1 MSNLQKEF
9 DPVLI
14 HESIQNKLF
23 SNAYEMIEE
32 IRKIRSSKIPDPS
45 DFPNLGSFFKNPIL
59 SKKEA
64 DKFFKIFFKILK
76 DKSVTVY
83 STNKET
89 NVLLAFFTYYW
100 VKLNANPKLRLYS
113 ICYLCRDYFNEPPKN
128 REEDTLKYYNVFF
141 NAFFTKE
148 RILKL
153 KKEYPGTI
161 YSNIIIRNYDLN

>member
-1 MSNLQKEF
+1 MAESWSEDTRELRKKAKI
-9 DPVLI
+9 I
-14 HESIQNKLF
+14 HECAFLPEF
-23 SNAYEMIEE
+23 
-32 IRKIRSSKIPDPS
+32 
-45 DFPNLGSFFKNPIL
+45 FPEFPEKDNL
-59 SKKEA
+59 SKKEN
-64 DKFFKIFFKILK
+64 DKYFKIFFNILK
-76 DKSVTVY
+76 DKSVTVF

-89 NVLLAFFTYYW
+89 NILLAFFTYYW

-128 REEDTLKYYNVFF
+128 REVDTLKYYNVFF

-161 YSNIIIRNYDLN
+161 YTNIIKRNYDLN

>member
-1 MSNLQKEF
+1 MAESWSDDTRELRKKAKI
-9 DPVLI
+9 I
-14 HESIQNKLF
+14 HECAFLPEF
-23 SNAYEMIEE
+23 
-32 IRKIRSSKIPDPS
+32 
-45 DFPNLGSFFKNPIL
+45 FPEFPEKDNL
-59 SKKEA
+59 SKKET
-64 DKFFKIFFKILK
+64 DKYFKIFFKILK
-76 DKSVTVY
+76 DKSITVF

-89 NVLLAFFTYYW
+89 NILLAFFTYYW

-128 REEDTLKYYNVFF
+128 REVDTLKYYNVFF

-161 YSNIIIRNYDLN
+161 YTNIIKRNYDLN

>member
-1 MSNLQKEF
+1 MAESWSDDTRELRKKAKI
-9 DPVLI
+9 I
-14 HESIQNKLF
+14 HECAFLPEF
-23 SNAYEMIEE
+23 
-32 IRKIRSSKIPDPS
+32 
-45 DFPNLGSFFKNPIL
+45 FPEFPEKDNL

-64 DKFFKIFFKILK
+64 DKYFKIFFKILK
-76 DKSVTVY
+76 DKSITVF

-89 NVLLAFFTYYW
+89 NILLAFFTYYW

-128 REEDTLKYYNVFF
+128 REVDTLKYYNVFF

-161 YSNIIIRNYDLN
+161 YSNIIKRNYELN